1 MITKVQMYVFQI
13 KIVQND
19 DVIYLL
25 IVLFVYILL
34 LLNDDT
40 WCV

>member
-1 MITKVQMYVFQI
+1 MITKVKMYVFQI

-34 LLNDDT
+34 LFNDDT